1 MTTIELAGDL
11 LTANDAT
18 LTASYTLLTF
28 GEPGR
33 TNKGTLTVDP
43 GVLRIPAGALPVND
57 EHKPEVSVGYMLAAE
72 APDKITTDVHFY
84 RTPAGEAAYADA
96 KAGKKRGI
104 SMEVLE
110 PVVRAG
116 KLLAGALVAA
126 GTVKTPAFPSSLLT
140 AAADTGAISPE
151 LQTALD
157 NLAAATAEVQAAA
170 GQTPPADAT
179 NPPADATNPPSNPNP
194 TDKVTA
200 SMSTPPATPPLLAGN
215 TTPPAPDTSFAA
227 LATAL
232 AGKTKSPDLLA
243 AFATVT
249 EANVFDVSTPPS
261 YVGEITAQS
270 TYKRRYADLITN
282 NPLTGAKVQG
292 WRFVE
297 GKTPVVR
304 PYAGD
309 FAEIPSNEVKLEEVT
324 FDAGRFAGGNKVD
337 RKHYDFPTPGF
348 WAGYLR
354 ESTGDY
360 DKQIDLMV
368 RDALLEST
376 NEILAGPAVAGVAE
390 GWAKLV
396 DGALAVWDFG
406 TPDWALVGVDLYREM
421 ALTSE
426 KDRLAFLNASL
437 GLDEAQAAGFRIRP
451 VSGAGTAGTV
461 TVGTKGGVELQE
473 LPGLIR
479 VSAVDVSHAAVDE
492 GVYGYAG
499 VFTRDARAIRKV
511 VDVLTAP

>member
-1 MTTIELAGDL
+1 MTIQVVGDL
-11 LTANDAT
+11 LTANDDT

-33 TNKGTLTVDP
+33 TNKGTITVDP
-43 GVLRIPAGALPVND
+43 GVLTIPSGALPVND
-57 EHKPEVSVGYMLAAE
+57 EHDPAVSVGYMLAAE
-72 APDKITTDVHFY
+72 APERITTDVHFY
-84 RTPAGEAAYADA
+84 RTPAGEAAYKAA
-96 KAGKKRGI
+96 KAGEKRGI
-104 SMEVLE
+104 SMEVLA
-110 PVVRAG
+110 PVIRAG
-116 KLLAGALVAA
+116 KLLAGRLTGS
-126 GTVKTPAFPSSLLT
+126 GTVKKPAFPSSLLT
-140 AAADTGAISPE
+140 AAEDTGDVSPE

-157 NLAAATAEVQAAA
+157 DLAAAAAA
-170 GQTPPADAT
+170 VTAAVT
-179 NPPADATNPPSNPNP
+179 NPPADPADPPADPNTDNPT

-200 SMSTPPATPPLLAGN
+200 SMSNPPAPPLLAGN
-215 TTPPAPDTSFAA
+215 TGSGNTAGPDMSFAA

-232 AGKTKSPDLLA
+232 AGGKKSPELLA

-249 EANVFDVSTPPS
+249 EANVFDVATPPT

-270 TYKRRYADLITN
+270 TYKRRYADLVTN
-282 NPLTGAKVQG
+282 NPLTGSKVQG
-292 WRFVE
+292 WRFVP

-304 PYAGD
+304 AYAGD
-309 FAEIPSNEVKLEEVT
+309 LQEIPSNEVVLEEVS

-360 DKQIDLMV
+360 DKQIDLLV
-368 RDALLEST
+368 RDTLLGTT
-376 NEILAGPAVAGVAE
+376 NEILAGAAIAGVAE
-390 GWAKLV
+390 GWSKLV

-437 GLDEAQAAGFRIRP
+437 GLDEAAAAGFRIRP
-451 VSGAGTAGTV
+451 VSGPGTEGTV

-479 VSAVDVSHAAVDE
+479 VSAVDVSHAGVDE
-492 GVYGYAG
+492 GVYGYGG

-511 VDVLTAP
+511 VDTLTPAP

>member
-11 LTANDAT
+11 LTANDDA

-33 TNKGTLTVDP
+33 TNKGTLTVDA
-43 GVLRIPAGALPVND
+43 GVLPIPSGALPVND
-57 EHKPEVSVGYMLAAE
+57 EHDPAVSVGYMLAAE
-72 APDKITTDVHFY
+72 HADKITTDVHFY
-84 RTPAGEAAYADA
+84 RTPAGEAAYAAA
-96 KAGKKRGI
+96 KSGKKRGI
-104 SMEVLE
+104 SMEVFE

-116 KLLAGALVAA
+116 KLLAGKLVAA

-140 AAADTGAISPE
+140 AAADTGAVSPE

-170 GQTPPADAT
+170 TQTPPADAT
-179 NPPADATNPPSNPNP
+179 NPPADASTTPNNPP
-194 TDKVTA
+194 TDKVIA
-200 SMSTPPATPPLLAGN
+200 SMSNPPAVPPLLAGN
-215 TTPPAPDTSFAA
+215 TPEPKADTSFAA
-227 LATAL
+227 LSTAL
-232 AGKTKSPDLLA
+232 AGRKKSPDLLA
-243 AFATVT
+243 AFATVS

-282 NPLTGAKVQG
+282 NPLTGSKVQG

-297 GKTPVVR
+297 GKTPIVR
-304 PYAGD
+304 SYAGD
-309 FAEIPSNEVKLEEVT
+309 FAEIPSNEVQLEEVT

-337 RKHYDFPTPGF
+337 RKHIDFPTPGF

-368 RDALLEST
+368 RDALLAGTREV
-376 NEILAGPAVAGVAE
+376 LAGAPVSGVAE
-390 GWAKLV
+390 GWSKLV

-451 VSGAGTAGTV
+451 VSGAGTDGTV